1 MYRVC
6 TKGSVD
12 PHMSRL
18 LAPLMTATLLIPYIT
33 MLAAFWMS
41 ESKHSA
47 ASGLAFAGALVVG
60 WLEKGRLQA
69 ASPGH
74 HLVALCGLAVAT
86 LAYVCSVILDF
97 RVGVGFFAPSILI
110 SLLYMIRGRQGVL
123 AMRLPIALLLLATPL
138 PGFFMDRITY
148 FLLDVLVVILPA
160 ILAVLQIPVAVDAS
174 SLVGN
179 GWTVQV
185 VEDCSGLGGIL
196 LFVPLSLLLLYSH
209 PRVPP
214 MGYALVLAASLP
226 IAFSG
231 TVLRILVDCV
241 LGTMGSSLF
250 SSDLF
255 HLFVG
260 LAVLLLGLCLLVT
273 LCRLFSRTASIPGP
287 RQQEA
292 LA

>member
-1 MYRVC
+1 
-6 TKGSVD
+6 
-12 PHMSRL
+12 MSRL

-60 WLEKGRLQA
+60 WLEKGRLPA

-74 HLVALCGLAVAT
+74 HLIALGGLAVAT

-97 RVGVGFFAPSILI
+97 RVGVGFFAPGMLI
-110 SLLYMIRGRQGVL
+110 SLLYMSRGWQGVL
-123 AMRLPIALLLLATPL
+123 AMRLAIVLVLLATPL
-138 PGFFMDRITY
+138 PGFVMDRITY
-148 FLLDVLVVILPA
+148 SLLDALLVILPA

-174 SLVGN
+174 NLAGN

-214 MGYALVLAASLP
+214 MGYALILAASLP
-226 IAFSG
+226 IAFAG

-241 LGTMGSSLF
+241 LGHLGSSLF
-250 SSDLF
+250 SSEAF

-260 LAVLLLGLCLLVT
+260 LFTLLSGIVILVI
-273 LCRLFSRTASIPGP
+273 LCRIFSHP
-287 RQQEA
+287 RGGTVPQEQEV

>member
-1 MYRVC
+1 
-6 TKGSVD
+6 
-12 PHMSRL
+12 MSRL

-60 WLEKGRLQA
+60 WLEKGRLKA
-69 ASPGH
+69 LAPGH
-74 HLVALCGLAVAT
+74 HLVAIYGLAVVT
-86 LAYVCSVILDF
+86 MAYVCSVILDF
-97 RVGVGFFAPSILI
+97 RVGVGFLAPAILI
-110 SLLYMIRGRQGVL
+110 SLLYMIRGWQGVF
-123 AMRLPIALLLLATPL
+123 AMRLSIVLLLLSTPL
-138 PGFFMDRITY
+138 PSFVMDRFTY
-148 FLLDVLVVILPA
+148 FLLDALVVILPA
-160 ILAVLQIPVAVDAS
+160 ILAVLQIPVAVDAAN
-174 SLVGN
+174 LAGN

-214 MGYALVLAASLP
+214 MGHALVLAASLP

-241 LGTMGSSLF
+241 LGHWGSSLF

-255 HLFVG
+255 HQFVG
-260 LAVLLLGLCLLVT
+260 LVSLLLGIVILVI
-273 LCRLFSRTASIPGP
+273 LCRLLSRP
-287 RQQEA
+287 RGHAVPQEQEA